1 MVGFTPVCYGR
12 NKIAFFGGQF
22 VKTVIR
28 ASLSTLLIFLLS
40 IPLLS
45 IPVMAQ
51 QAVPKS
57 HFNRGTQEGG
67 ERREHHPHIRS
78 AINELQEARREL
90 QSAAH
95 DFGGHRA
102 DALRACNEAIRQ
114 LQLALQYDKR

>member
-1 MVGFTPVCYGR
+1 
-12 NKIAFFGGQF
+12 

-28 ASLSTLLIFLLS
+28 ASMSTLVIF
-40 IPLLS
+40 LLS

-51 QAVPKS
+51 QAVPRS
-57 HFNRGTQEGG
+57 HFNRVTSAQEGG

-102 DALRACNEAIRQ
+102 DALRACNEAIHQ

>member
-1 MVGFTPVCYGR
+1 MHAGTLDYKR
-12 NKIAFFGGQF
+12 WSRSLLYAMAATKITFFGGHS

-28 ASLSTLLIFLLS
+28 ASMSTLLIFLLS
-40 IPLLS
+40 IT
-45 IPVMAQ
+45 VMAQ

-57 HFNRGTQEGG
+57 HFNRVTQEGG
-67 ERREHHPHIRS
+67 ERREHHPHTRS

-102 DALRACNEAIRQ
+102 DALRACNEAIHQ
-114 LQLALQYDKR
+114 LH